1 MSYQNADFII
11 HIDEQLSTEQ
21 IYDIE
26 HIIGLNT
33 GVHSVC
39 VNDKRQ
45 HLMLVEYDPQEIS
58 SRSILNNVINQ
69 GIHAQLVGL

>member
-11 HIDEQLSTEQ
+11 HIDEELSTEK

-26 HIIGLNT
+26 HIIGLNA

-45 HLMLVEYDPQEIS
+45 HLMLVDYDPHEITS
-58 SRSILNNVINQ
+58 KIILNNVINQ
-69 GIHAQLVGL
+69 GMHAQLVGL